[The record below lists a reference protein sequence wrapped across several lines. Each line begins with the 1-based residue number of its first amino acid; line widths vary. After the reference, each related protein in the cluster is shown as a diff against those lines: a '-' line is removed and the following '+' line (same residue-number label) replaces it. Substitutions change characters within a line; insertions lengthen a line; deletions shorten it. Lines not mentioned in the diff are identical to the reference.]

1 MSRLDDRNIV
11 VTGAGSGI
19 GRAIAIRLAEEGAH
33 VGVLDRD
40 DGAAKRVASEL
51 ASARGR
57 PIVVDI
63 TGYDA
68 VGAALAAFE
77 REVGPIAGL
86 VNCAG
91 WDRFVNFVDSTPD
104 LWRQVVDINLIG
116 TLNVLHHVLRSM
128 AARGAGRIVTIASDA
143 GRVGSSGESVY
154 SACKGGLIALTKT
167 LAREH
172 ARAGITLNCICPGPT
187 DTPLLAAIGA
197 DGGLGTKIVP
207 TLERAIPM
215 RRLGKPEDYPGAVAF
230 LLADEAAFI
239 TGQTLSISGG
249 LTMA

>member
-1 MSRLDDRNIV
+1 MSLAGRNVV
-11 VTGAGSGI
+11 VTGGGSGI
-19 GRAIAIRLAEEGAH
+19 GRAIALRLAADGAH

-40 DGAAKRVASEL
+40 AAAAERVANE
-51 ASARGR
+51 ATEGNATAI
-57 PIVVDI
+57 PVDI

-68 VGAALAAFE
+68 VGAAIAAFE
-77 REVGPIAGL
+77 RGAGPVSGL

-104 LWRQVVDINLIG
+104 FWRQVVDINLIG
-116 TLNVLHHVLRSM
+116 TLNVLHHVLRGM
-128 AARGAGRIVTIASDA
+128 AARGSGRVVTIASDA

-172 ARAGITLNCICPGPT
+172 ARHGITLNCICPGPT
-187 DTPLLAAIGA
+187 DTPLLAAIAA
-197 DGGLGTKIVP
+197 DGALGAKIVP
-207 TLERAIPM
+207 TLERAVPM
-215 RRLGKPEDYPGAVAF
+215 RRLGTPDDYPGAVAF
-230 LLADEAAFI
+230 LLSDDAAFI

-249 LTMA
+249 LTMAG